1 MFYLQVETQNEIGT
15 ERRRQATDAILKEI
29 NAAVLRA
36 IPDDRERARWMK
48 GVKETVPPRKEEET
62 KPTNK

>member
-1 MFYLQVETQNEIGT
+1 MFYLQAKTRNEIGG

-29 NAAVLRA
+29 NAALGRA
-36 IPDDRERARWMK
+36 IPDDRERARWIK